1 MHSLGYLMN
10 VYQLYHCDISQ
21 ALEYL
26 FRYQE
31 LVDAK
36 GLLGFLR
43 KGLKY
48 RNLGFV
54 LMLFV
59 VL

>member
-1 MHSLGYLMN
+1 MHSLGYLMK
-10 VYQLYHCDISQ
+10 VYQLCHSDISQ

-26 FRYQE
+26 PFNQM
-31 LVDAK
+31 LVDTK

-54 LMLFV
+54 PI